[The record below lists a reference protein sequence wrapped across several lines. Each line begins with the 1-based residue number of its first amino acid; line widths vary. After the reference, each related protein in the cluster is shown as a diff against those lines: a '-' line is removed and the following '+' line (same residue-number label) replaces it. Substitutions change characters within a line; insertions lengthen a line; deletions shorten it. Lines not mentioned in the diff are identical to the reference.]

1 MFKFSDGIHFKQ
13 EFFTVKWIRK
23 KTFMSS
29 STTKCFS
36 CPCMPR

>member
-1 MFKFSDGIHFKQ
+1 
-13 EFFTVKWIRK
+13 
-23 KTFMSS
+23 MSS